1 MSLIRARLAISS
13 GSSCAHHR
21 QLTAHPLALICL
33 LLAYLLLSGCATTPP
48 APPASNQ
55 QAWTQRQQQLQCAAQ
70 WSLQG
75 RMALAAQGKGWSA
88 RLAWQQHGD
97 DFDMRL
103 SGPLGW
109 GGFRLRGDRAHV
121 NLSGDG
127 KSYDFQESP
136 ERVIQ
141 REFGYDIPVSGLRY
155 WMLGINAPDEPF
167 SYQLNP
173 WGQPQQLQQSGWTID
188 YAEYFA
194 GDAVGLPKRLTM
206 IRPGVRIKVLVDGW
220 QLPTPICAAG

>member
-1 MSLIRARLAISS
+1 LGLIF
-13 GSSCAHHR
+13 
-21 QLTAHPLALICL
+21 L
-33 LLAYLLLSGCATTPP
+33 LLGYLLLTGCATTPP
-48 APPASNQ
+48 APPPASKQ
-55 QAWTQRQQQLQCAAQ
+55 QAWTQRQQQLQCAAL
-70 WSLQG
+70 WSLRG

-88 RLAWQQHGD
+88 RLTWQQQGD

-109 GGFRLRGDRAHV
+109 GGFRLSGDRAHV
-121 NLSGDG
+121 NLTGEG
-127 KSYDFQESP
+127 KSYDFQEAP

-167 SYQLNP
+167 TYQLNP

-188 YAEYFA
+188 YAEYSA
-194 GDAVGLPKRLTM
+194 GDGAGLPKRLTM
-206 IRPGVRIKVLVDGW
+206 SRPGVRIKLLVDDW
-220 QLPTPICAAG
+220 QLPEPICAAG